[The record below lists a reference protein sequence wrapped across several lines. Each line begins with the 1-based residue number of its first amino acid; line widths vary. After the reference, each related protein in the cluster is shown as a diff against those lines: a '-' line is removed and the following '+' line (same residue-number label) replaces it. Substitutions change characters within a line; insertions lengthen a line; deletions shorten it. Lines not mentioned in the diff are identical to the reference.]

1 MNRPK
6 GPRGHA
12 SGGRQ
17 LSLADAIDGVPVTR
31 FPWPPQTLVP
41 HNEGGASV
49 RAVLRADVQG
59 SDEVLVVTGYAALE
73 EEKDRLLQAFQEN
86 QHHLQAS
93 NEALLQLAAMDG
105 LTGIANRRLFDEVLE
120 REWSRGIEAG
130 QPLSLVLL
138 DVDHF
143 KAYNDIYGHLAG
155 DDCLRRVASLVAETV
170 GQCDALTAR
179 YGGEEF
185 VVILT
190 GRGEVE
196 ATRIADALRRAV
208 ESAAIPH
215 RGSTHNKRVTV
226 SIGVVTRIPT
236 DDSSPAALIESADT
250 CLYRA
255 KEAGRNWIVS
265 ADLSK
270 QQRRSRSG
278 SPFRTPALSR

>member
-1 MNRPK
+1 MVAQRK
-6 GPRGHA
+6 
-12 SGGRQ
+12 
-17 LSLADAIDGVPVTR
+17 
-31 FPWPPQTLVP
+31 
-41 HNEGGASV
+41 
-49 RAVLRADVQG
+49 
-59 SDEVLVVTGYAALE
+59 LE